1 LLNYNYQKPINSH
14 SKKRKIIKNL
24 IIISSII
31 LIALVLNPN
40 FIAKFNNYQEIVAE
54 IGGRKISYQELR
66 HKINQIA
73 NQNPQQYSK
82 IANLSLSEIPEKI
95 LKQAIKTIYLE
106 KEAVYQAKKE
116 QFTKIPEI
124 ATELA
129 IKNQEEVYKLYIKHL
144 TEKTTNNNELLKEY
158 QSIKQ
163 EVEQQK
169 IFSYNLILFGNQEDA
184 NQFNIL
190 TEKEK
195 LEIINPA
202 SKNDFI
208 NLHPITINKQINE
221 EQKILKDIVKILEA
235 MSTKQFSAPLLISEK
250 WTIIQLEEAKNQK
263 MPSFEES
270 RDQIKQKLIDKTINN
285 LYHKNDSDIKIFIKS
300 YEYKQEIKS
309 IESPNQNIIDL
320 KENINNTKPLIN
332 NEERKD
338 EDNNSVENS
347 QKNLLVKQKEP
358 LKTETKKIKPTIER
372 INNPEQSTGKTTEEK
387 AEKPENKEKKKD
399 QQKTENP
406 VNESNKDE
414 PKKKV
419 SSEKTKEKTKDK
431 EKEPEKQD
439 NPKAE
444 SDKKENSPPKD

>member
-1 LLNYNYQKPINSH
+1 MLNYNYQKPINSH